1 MDLAALMK
9 IQIMAD
15 EKRGF
20 PVRFQ
25 GDREQVTQ
33 LMKDLVGLFG
43 EIGELSNL
51 VKKIDIKLDHPAY
64 EGPSL
69 AESRD
74 HLREEVI
81 DSLIYLMR
89 LAAILETDI
98 EAELLKKI
106 CANQLRYKPLERS

>member
-9 IQIMAD
+9 IQVTAD

-20 PVRFQ
+20 PVRFG
-25 GDREQVTQ
+25 GDRERVTQ

-51 VKKIDIKLDHPAY
+51 IKKIDIKLDRAAY
-64 EGPSL
+64 DGPSF

-74 HLREEVI
+74 QLREELI
-81 DSLIYLMR
+81 DSFIYLLR
-89 LAAILETDI
+89 LGAILEIDI
-98 EAELLKKI
+98 EAEFLKKI
-106 CANQLRYKPLERS
+106 HANQERYKSLERT

>member
-9 IQIMAD
+9 IQITAD
-15 EKRGF
+15 EKHGF
-20 PVRFQ
+20 PVKFN
-25 GDREQVTQ
+25 GDRERLTQ

-43 EIGELSNL
+43 EIGEFSNL
-51 VKKIDIKLDHPAY
+51 IKKIEIKMDRPAY

-74 HLREEVI
+74 QLREEVI
-81 DSLIYLMR
+81 DSFIYLMR
-89 LAAILETDI
+89 LAAILETDL

-106 CANQLRYKPLERS
+106 QINQERYRPLERN

>member
-20 PVRFQ
+20 PVRFG
-25 GDREQVTQ
+25 GDRERVMQ

-43 EIGELSNL
+43 EIGEFANL
-51 VKKIDIKLDHPAY
+51 IKKIEIRLNHPAY
-64 EGPSL
+64 DGPSL

-74 HLREEVI
+74 QLSEEVI
-81 DSLIYLMR
+81 DSFIYLMR
-89 LAAILETDI
+89 LAAILEIDL
-98 EAELLKKI
+98 EVELLKKMQI
-106 CANQLRYKPLERS
+106 NQERYKLLEHT